1 MIIPLL
7 FLFWLSTWLSNM
19 RALSFSLVGP
29 RANRVLSH
37 FVLALR
43 HPLKVSSQTVAAC
56 VPLQL
61 LHCGAYFG
69 PMLYVCSSTYDRNF
83 WDRRHS
89 IHYIGGR
96 EEELG
101 WPSADRKGGREEELG
116 WPKVSSLSWPSA
128 DQEGECATA
137 RILGTPCLACNH
149 LFTGVVVRSRVK
161 GTAGDPMW
169 CLCVQLPVPSPGNTV
184 SFHSH
189 LA

>member
-1 MIIPLL
+1 MRISFCVRRHNQSRLRLVPHILGHATECSECLL
-7 FLFWLSTWLSNM
+7 S
-19 RALSFSLVGP
+19 P
-29 RANRVLSH
+29 IVLIS
-37 FVLALR
+37 R

-83 WDRRHS
+83 WDRHHS
-89 IHYIGGR
+89 SHYIGGR

-128 DQEGECATA
+128 DQEGECAQ
-137 RILGTPCLACNH
+137 LA
-149 LFTGVVVRSRVK
+149 
-161 GTAGDPMW
+161 
-169 CLCVQLPVPSPGNTV
+169 
-184 SFHSH
+184 
-189 LA
+189 